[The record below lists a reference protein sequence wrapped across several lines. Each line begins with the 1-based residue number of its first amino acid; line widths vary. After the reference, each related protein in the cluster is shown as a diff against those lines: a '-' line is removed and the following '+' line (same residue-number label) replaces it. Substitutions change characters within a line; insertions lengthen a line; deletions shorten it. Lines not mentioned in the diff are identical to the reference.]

1 MFGGQLARDLNSLQR
16 ESVSTG
22 KRKQE
27 REDRTVGWGE
37 NPIGFGSF
45 FYTQLLISDV
55 KKLFVSICCFSCKNY
70 FPVVSLV
77 DN

>member
-45 FYTQLLISDV
+45 FYTWYLA
-55 KKLFVSICCFSCKNY
+55 
-70 FPVVSLV
+70 
-77 DN
+77 

>member
-1 MFGGQLARDLNSLQR
+1 MAFEPRERTVYWTFSSRILHYDLNSLQR

-45 FYTQLLISDV
+45 FYTWYLA
-55 KKLFVSICCFSCKNY
+55 
-70 FPVVSLV
+70 
-77 DN
+77 

>member
-1 MFGGQLARDLNSLQR
+1 LNSLQR

-45 FYTQLLISDV
+45 FYTGCYHGVESTTIS
-55 KKLFVSICCFSCKNY
+55 
-70 FPVVSLV
+70 
-77 DN
+77 